1 MPLPRYSIRQFG
13 PRFPVYRPPSSSSS
27 LLFTVLLPIIDNPC
41 SQGLPMHRTR
51 DRRFV
56 DLVRNDSEDRQA
68 NLKESNVEGNAGT
81 VLETRFLASGSPLDE
96 I

>member
-1 MPLPRYSIRQFG
+1 
-13 PRFPVYRPPSSSSS
+13 
-27 LLFTVLLPIIDNPC
+27 
-41 SQGLPMHRTR
+41 MHRTR